1 MLISYWSSDVC
12 SSDLNIE
19 RRIVGHVTGIA
30 AAFGNYAADGGVDRI
45 DLQTLRGLDA
55 GEKLAAP
62 DGVADLLGDRH
73 DTARKLAA
81 DFRSGRRIEFD
92 RAIKLACIADGGGP
106 GLGDFTPAL
115 LGCLRGHGR
124 ATLVIFV
131 GAAAAFAF
139 DCRP

>member
-1 MLISYWSSDVC
+1 MRISDWSSDVC
-12 SSDLNIE
+12 SSDLHHGGRARIGDNIE

-73 DTARKLAA
+73 DTARQLAA
-81 DFRSGRRIEFD
+81 DFRSGRRIGLD
-92 RAIKLACIADGGGP
+92 RKSTRQNSMHSWAPRMTASAI
-106 GLGDFTPAL
+106 
-115 LGCLRGHGR
+115 
-124 ATLVIFV
+124 
-131 GAAAAFAF
+131 
-139 DCRP
+139 

>member
-1 MLISYWSSDVC
+1 MRISDWSSDVC
-12 SSDLNIE
+12 SSDLHHCGLARIVDNIE
-19 RRIVGHVTGIA
+19 RRIGGHVTGIA
-30 AAFGNYAADGGVDRI
+30 AAFGNYAADGGGDRI

-106 GLGDFTPAL
+106 GIGERKRD
-115 LGCLRGHGR
+115 G
-124 ATLVIFV
+124 
-131 GAAAAFAF
+131 
-139 DCRP
+139 

>member
-1 MLISYWSSDVC
+1 MCAL
-12 SSDLNIE
+12 
-19 RRIVGHVTGIA
+19 VTGVQTCALPI
-30 AAFGNYAADGGVDRI
+30 YAADGGVDRI

-106 GLGDFTPAL
+106 GLGDFNPAL

-124 ATLVIFV
+124 ANVRKSTSLTSS
-131 GAAAAFAF
+131 
-139 DCRP
+139 P